1 MIITI
6 GKPYA
11 VSERGGRPN
20 NEDSVYPLPEDL
32 SGASRLFMVCDGVGG
47 AEKGEVASSLAC
59 ESMETYFSTFLKD
72 RLTPDFVQKAIHYTE
87 ACFDTYVREHPEAKG
102 MATTLALAYM
112 DSDGIT
118 FAHVGDSRIYYLRQG
133 EILYRSEDHSLV
145 NLWVSL
151 GKITPEEAATHPQR
165 NVIVRAIEGSH
176 SSTEA
181 DVNRWTDVRA
191 GDFVF
196 LCTDG
201 LLEQWSDKEIADL
214 FNHDQSAQMIK
225 DRLLERCDGAT
236 KDNFS
241 FYIIPIQK
249 AQENTGV
256 RQNILSFLYSFA

>member
-1 MIITI
+1 
-6 GKPYA
+6 
-11 VSERGGRPN
+11 
-20 NEDSVYPLPEDL
+20 
-32 SGASRLFMVCDGVGG
+32 
-47 AEKGEVASSLAC
+47 
-59 ESMETYFSTFLKD
+59 
-72 RLTPDFVQKAIHYTE
+72 
-87 ACFDTYVREHPEAKG
+87 
-102 MATTLALAYM
+102 M

-201 LLEQWSDKEIADL
+201 LLEQWSDKEIAEEGLSRMENWMKELGLTMRLGELGVTADML
-214 FNHDQSAQMIK
+214 PAVAQSTLVMQGGYKVLNRADI
-225 DRLLERCDGAT
+225 LAVL
-236 KDNFS
+236 
-241 FYIIPIQK
+241 K
-249 AQENTGV
+249 AS
-256 RQNILSFLYSFA
+256 L